1 MLAAERRRRGCGG
14 TVWLNHR
21 DRSLWAES
29 MTETKGPR
37 KQEMKLIRTEKIFY
51 GKKTKKSPR
60 EKKSETRRR
69 TSPGS
74 DLKADARR

>member
-1 MLAAERRRRGCGG
+1 MNELIVACGRAKEKG
-14 TVWLNHR
+14 VWW
-21 DRSLWAES
+21 DSLAES

-51 GKKTKKSPR
+51 GKKTKKAPER
-60 EKKSETRRR
+60 EKSGTRRR

-74 DLKADARR
+74 DLKVDARC

>member
-1 MLAAERRRRGCGG
+1 MNELIVACGRAKEEKG
-14 TVWLNHR
+14 VWW
-21 DRSLWAES
+21 DSLAES

-60 EKKSETRRR
+60 EKKSGTRRR

-74 DLKADARR
+74 DFKADARC